1 MQSSRDTVKQADIF
15 APKQKEKAVAFVF
28 AFVFPVNGP
37 HSVFVAR
44 VWHHPGAGN
53 NSSVRRIFYPSKG
66 QNFPK
71 KVRERVP
78 LGGTRVGVGGS
89 TDGGA
94 CKACP
99 S

>member
-1 MQSSRDTVKQADIF
+1 MCQCDPAETHRQASGHF
-15 APKQKEKAVAFVF
+15 GAGANKKAVVFISSGNGFNPAFVSR
-28 AFVFPVNGP
+28 P
-37 HSVFVAR
+37 
-44 VWHHPGAGN
+44 WHHSGAGD